1 MDWVHSGQTGIVA
14 ACLVKQSTSWPLSH
28 FQKQEKL
35 SGETPDKLSEKKSS
49 QSIKSE
55 SSHAEVSL
63 SEW

>member
-35 SGETPDKLSEKKSS
+35 SGETPDKLSEKKIFSKY
-49 QSIKSE
+49 QK
-55 SSHAEVSL
+55 
-63 SEW
+63 